1 MKKKKENNQGFTL
14 LEMLVVI
21 TILSIVVV
29 ILAGVL
35 VGFLRVKFK
44 NDTRIKVKAEGGLIM
59 ERIEY
64 YIRNAQKLV
73 TSSDL
78 YGAVSGIDCS
88 NITDQL
94 YLLSEYPD
102 FDLGPEDKKPL
113 IQEIYFDSDKIK
125 VKTYQS
131 PFNSASENLL
141 SSPEIQVVVN
151 ADGASFLECRKSGPD
166 AVDPYQIITVTFT
179 LEKEGKTIG
188 SEENKVTSKFSRTI
202 LMRN

>member
-73 TSSDL
+73 TSDDN
-78 YGAVSGIDCS
+78 YGGVSGVDCH
-88 NITDQL
+88 NITTKL
-94 YLLSEYPD
+94 FLLSEYPD
-102 FDLGPEDKKPL
+102 FNLGPEEKKPL
-113 IQEIYFDSDKIK
+113 IQEIDYDSNQIK
-125 VKTYQS
+125 VKTYKHPLDGS
-131 PFNSASENLL
+131 SSENIL
-141 SSPEIQVVVN
+141 SSPEITVK
-151 ADGASFLECRKSGPD
+151 SFSLDCDKSEPTD
-166 AVDPYQIITVTFT
+166 VEPYQIITVDFE

-188 SEENKVTSKFSRTI
+188 TEENKVTSKFVRTI